1 MDTTQLLSRIS
12 NGEDS
17 YTQFKIN
24 ITNSDQL
31 TEEFVAFSNAFGGLL
46 IIGVKDNGTIN
57 GLTDEDI
64 HRLNQLIGN
73 VINANIIPPIYPITQ
88 IYSINNCKILC
99 IEISEGLNKPYST
112 NKGLYIT
119 KAGADKRKIS
129 PEELRRLFAS
139 SNKLFA
145 DECPIKKS
153 SMHDLNTA
161 LFYQYLEKD
170 NPVVFNELTTLDT
183 QLLQNKLQEIQK
195 DHNTNKPSLTTIL
208 ENLKILSDGC
218 LTLAGNLIFGYHPQ
232 KFTPSFYIDCVS
244 FAGNDV
250 AVNQF
255 ITKDIAKGTLLE
267 LYKQAFNFLKSNL
280 KRKQVE
286 SDFNSQAKPEINEII
301 LTELIVNAL
310 VHRDYFIQSSIK
322 IFIFYNRVEIISP
335 GKLTNSLNIESI
347 KSGISI
353 QRNPILNSI
362 CKNILP
368 YSGYG
373 SGIRRALQLN
383 PHIEF
388 INDINKEE
396 FKCIIPRQL
405 LNE

>member
-1 MDTTQLLSRIS
+1 M
-12 NGEDS
+12 
-17 YTQFKIN
+17 
-24 ITNSDQL
+24 
-31 TEEFVAFSNAFGGLL
+31 
-46 IIGVKDNGTIN
+46 
-57 GLTDEDI
+57 
-64 HRLNQLIGN
+64 
-73 VINANIIPPIYPITQ
+73 
-88 IYSINNCKILC
+88 
-99 IEISEGLNKPYST
+99 
-112 NKGLYIT
+112 
-119 KAGADKRKIS
+119 
-129 PEELRRLFAS
+129 
-139 SNKLFA
+139 
-145 DECPIKKS
+145 
-153 SMHDLNTA
+153 
-161 LFYQYLEKD
+161 
-170 NPVVFNELTTLDT
+170 
-183 QLLQNKLQEIQK
+183 
-195 DHNTNKPSLTTIL
+195 
-208 ENLKILSDGC
+208 
-218 LTLAGNLIFGYHPQ
+218 
-232 KFTPSFYIDCVS
+232 
-244 FAGNDV
+244 

>member
-218 LTLAGNLIFGYHPQ
+218 LTLAGNLIFG
-232 KFTPSFYIDCVS
+232 
-244 FAGNDV
+244 
-250 AVNQF
+250 
-255 ITKDIAKGTLLE
+255 
-267 LYKQAFNFLKSNL
+267 
-280 KRKQVE
+280 
-286 SDFNSQAKPEINEII
+286 
-301 LTELIVNAL
+301 
-310 VHRDYFIQSSIK
+310 
-322 IFIFYNRVEIISP
+322 
-335 GKLTNSLNIESI
+335 
-347 KSGISI
+347 
-353 QRNPILNSI
+353 
-362 CKNILP
+362 
-368 YSGYG
+368 
-373 SGIRRALQLN
+373 
-383 PHIEF
+383 
-388 INDINKEE
+388 
-396 FKCIIPRQL
+396 
-405 LNE
+405 